1 MATITKQGQK
11 GNLTKL
17 DLDYKGTKDGEDQ
30 VKNYLEIVQQKI
42 GFIPNVLAAF
52 AKFPKQFEGFT
63 KLYNALMLG
72 ESGLTKLEREMIA
85 VTVSSENHCFYCLVA
100 HGSAVRELSNDPQ
113 LGERIAANFK
123 SAELPKKQEEL
134 LSETLK
140 KIDIVICTALIP
152 GKKAPVIIKE
162 DMINNMQAGSV
173 IYDLAAIQGGNT
185 AFTKADEIIEKNGVK
200 IMGESNILNRLP
212 VSASNLYAKNMFNFI
227 ENLYDKEKKEININ
241 LEDEIISKT
250 LIK

>member
-17 DLDYKGTKDGEDQ
+17 DLDYEGTKDGEDQ
-30 VKNYLEIVQQKI
+30 VNNYLEIVQQKL

-100 HGSAVRELSNDPQ
+100 HGSAVRELSKDPQ
-113 LGERIAANFK
+113 LGERIAANFR

-134 LSETLK
+134 L
-140 KIDIVICTALIP
+140 
-152 GKKAPVIIKE
+152 
-162 DMINNMQAGSV
+162 N
-173 IYDLAAIQGGNT
+173 
-185 AFTKADEIIEKNGVK
+185 FTKKLTKDPSEI
-200 IMGESNILNRLP
+200 GENDRKKLRDVGYTDRDIWDISAIVGLFNMTNRLA
-212 VSASNLYAKNMFNFI
+212 SATEMEPNNNYHNLAR
-227 ENLYDKEKKEININ
+227 
-241 LEDEIISKT
+241 
-250 LIK
+250 

>member
-1 MATITKQGQK
+1 MATITKQGQN

-17 DLDYKGTKDGEDQ
+17 HLDYEGTKDGEEQ
-30 VKNYLEIVQQKI
+30 VKNYLEIVQQKL

-113 LGERIAANFK
+113 LGERIAANFR

-134 LSETLK
+134 L
-140 KIDIVICTALIP
+140 
-152 GKKAPVIIKE
+152 
-162 DMINNMQAGSV
+162 N
-173 IYDLAAIQGGNT
+173 
-185 AFTKADEIIEKNGVK
+185 FTKKLTKDPSEI
-200 IMGESNILNRLP
+200 GENDRKKLRDVGYTDRDIWDISAIVGLFNMTNRLA
-212 VSASNLYAKNMFNFI
+212 SATEMEPNNNYHNLAR
-227 ENLYDKEKKEININ
+227 
-241 LEDEIISKT
+241 
-250 LIK
+250 

>member
-1 MATITKQGQK
+1 MVTISKQGQK

-30 VKNYLEIVQQKI
+30 VKNYLEIVQQKL

-113 LGERIAANFK
+113 LGERIAANFR

-134 LSETLK
+134 L
-140 KIDIVICTALIP
+140 
-152 GKKAPVIIKE
+152 
-162 DMINNMQAGSV
+162 N
-173 IYDLAAIQGGNT
+173 
-185 AFTKADEIIEKNGVK
+185 FTKKLTKDPSEI
-200 IMGESNILNRLP
+200 GENDRKKLRDVGYTDRDIWDISAIVGLFNMTNRLA
-212 VSASNLYAKNMFNFI
+212 SATEMEPNNNYHNLAR
-227 ENLYDKEKKEININ
+227 
-241 LEDEIISKT
+241 
-250 LIK
+250 

>member
-17 DLDYKGTKDGEDQ
+17 DLNYEGTKDGEDQ
-30 VKNYLEIVQQKI
+30 VKNYLEIVQQKL

-100 HGSAVRELSNDPQ
+100 HGSAVRELSKDPQ
-113 LGERIAANFK
+113 LGERIAANFR

-134 LSETLK
+134 L
-140 KIDIVICTALIP
+140 
-152 GKKAPVIIKE
+152 
-162 DMINNMQAGSV
+162 N
-173 IYDLAAIQGGNT
+173 
-185 AFTKADEIIEKNGVK
+185 FTKKLTKDPSEI
-200 IMGESNILNRLP
+200 GENDRKKLRDVGYTDRDIWDISAIVGLFNMTNRLA
-212 VSASNLYAKNMFNFI
+212 SATEMEPNNNYHNLAR
-227 ENLYDKEKKEININ
+227 
-241 LEDEIISKT
+241 
-250 LIK
+250 

>member
-1 MATITKQGQK
+1 MATIIKQGQK

-17 DLDYKGTKDGEDQ
+17 NLDYEGTKDGEDQ
-30 VKNYLEIVQQKI
+30 VKNYLEIVQQKL

-113 LGERIAANFK
+113 LGERIAANFR

-134 LSETLK
+134 L
-140 KIDIVICTALIP
+140 
-152 GKKAPVIIKE
+152 
-162 DMINNMQAGSV
+162 N
-173 IYDLAAIQGGNT
+173 
-185 AFTKADEIIEKNGVK
+185 FTKKLTKDPSEICENDRKKLRNVGYTDRDIWDISAIVGLFN
-200 IMGESNILNRLP
+200 MTNRLA
-212 VSASNLYAKNMFNFI
+212 SATEMEPNNNYHNLAR
-227 ENLYDKEKKEININ
+227 
-241 LEDEIISKT
+241 
-250 LIK
+250 

>member
-30 VKNYLEIVQQKI
+30 VKNYLEIVQQKL

-100 HGSAVRELSNDPQ
+100 HGSAVRELSSDPQ
-113 LGERIAANFK
+113 LGERIAANFR
-123 SAELPKKQEEL
+123 SAELPQKQEEL
-134 LSETLK
+134 LNFTKKLTKDPSEICENVF
-140 KIDIVICTALIP
+140 IDISKFEEIQKFLNKNNIDLVIVGPENPLVNGIVDYLEKSNIRTFGPNRNASQL
-152 GKKAPVIIKE
+152 E
-162 DMINNMQAGSV
+162 GSK
-173 IYDLAAIQGGNT
+173 I
-185 AFTKADEIIEKNGVK
+185 FTK
-200 IMGESNILNRLP
+200 
-212 VSASNLYAKNMFNFI
+212 NL
-227 ENLYDKEKKEININ
+227 
-241 LEDEIISKT
+241 
-250 LIK
+250 

>member
-11 GNLTKL
+11 CNLTKL
-17 DLDYKGTKDGEDQ
+17 NLDYEGTKDGEDQ
-30 VKNYLEIVQQKI
+30 VKNYLEIVQQKL

-113 LGERIAANFK
+113 LGERIAANFR

-134 LSETLK
+134 L
-140 KIDIVICTALIP
+140 
-152 GKKAPVIIKE
+152 
-162 DMINNMQAGSV
+162 N
-173 IYDLAAIQGGNT
+173 
-185 AFTKADEIIEKNGVK
+185 FTKKLTKDPSEI
-200 IMGESNILNRLP
+200 GENDRKKLRDVGYTDRDIWDISAIVGLFNMTNRLA
-212 VSASNLYAKNMFNFI
+212 SATEMEPNNNYHNLAR
-227 ENLYDKEKKEININ
+227 
-241 LEDEIISKT
+241 
-250 LIK
+250 

>member
-1 MATITKQGQK
+1 MVTISKQGQK

-30 VKNYLEIVQQKI
+30 VKNYLEIVQQKL

-100 HGSAVRELSNDPQ
+100 HGSAVRELSKDPQ
-113 LGERIAANFK
+113 LGERIAANFR

-134 LSETLK
+134 L
-140 KIDIVICTALIP
+140 
-152 GKKAPVIIKE
+152 
-162 DMINNMQAGSV
+162 N
-173 IYDLAAIQGGNT
+173 
-185 AFTKADEIIEKNGVK
+185 FTKKLTKDPSEI
-200 IMGESNILNRLP
+200 GENDRKKLRDVGYTDRDIWDISAIVGLFNMTNRLA
-212 VSASNLYAKNMFNFI
+212 SATEMEPNNNYHNLAR
-227 ENLYDKEKKEININ
+227 
-241 LEDEIISKT
+241 
-250 LIK
+250 

>member
-17 DLDYKGTKDGEDQ
+17 DLDYEGTKDGEDQ
-30 VKNYLEIVQQKI
+30 VNNYLEIVQQKL

-113 LGERIAANFK
+113 LGERIAANFR
-123 SAELPKKQEEL
+123 SAELPQKQEEL
-134 LSETLK
+134 L
-140 KIDIVICTALIP
+140 
-152 GKKAPVIIKE
+152 
-162 DMINNMQAGSV
+162 N
-173 IYDLAAIQGGNT
+173 
-185 AFTKADEIIEKNGVK
+185 FTKKLTKDPSEIVENDRKKLRDVGYTDRDIWDISAIVGLFN
-200 IMGESNILNRLP
+200 MTNRLA
-212 VSASNLYAKNMFNFI
+212 SATEMEPNNNYHNLAR
-227 ENLYDKEKKEININ
+227 
-241 LEDEIISKT
+241 
-250 LIK
+250 

>member
-17 DLDYKGTKDGEDQ
+17 DLDYEGTKDGEDQ
-30 VKNYLEIVQQKI
+30 VKNYLEIVQQKL

-100 HGSAVRELSNDPQ
+100 HGSAVRELSKDPQ
-113 LGERIAANFK
+113 LGERIAANFR
-123 SAELPKKQEEL
+123 SAELPEKQEEL
-134 LSETLK
+134 L
-140 KIDIVICTALIP
+140 
-152 GKKAPVIIKE
+152 
-162 DMINNMQAGSV
+162 N
-173 IYDLAAIQGGNT
+173 
-185 AFTKADEIIEKNGVK
+185 FTKKLTKDPSEI
-200 IMGESNILNRLP
+200 GENDRKKLRDVGYTDRDIWDISAIVGLFNMTNRLA
-212 VSASNLYAKNMFNFI
+212 SATEMEPNNNYHNLAR
-227 ENLYDKEKKEININ
+227 
-241 LEDEIISKT
+241 
-250 LIK
+250 

>member
-11 GNLTKL
+11 GSLTKL
-17 DLDYKGTKDGEDQ
+17 DLDYEGTKDGEDQ
-30 VKNYLEIVQQKI
+30 VKNYLEIVQQKL

-113 LGERIAANFK
+113 LGERIAANFR

-134 LSETLK
+134 L
-140 KIDIVICTALIP
+140 
-152 GKKAPVIIKE
+152 
-162 DMINNMQAGSV
+162 N
-173 IYDLAAIQGGNT
+173 
-185 AFTKADEIIEKNGVK
+185 FTKKLTKDPSEISENDRKKLRDVGYTDRDIWDISAIVGLFN
-200 IMGESNILNRLP
+200 MTNRLA
-212 VSASNLYAKNMFNFI
+212 SATEMEPNNNYHNLAR
-227 ENLYDKEKKEININ
+227 
-241 LEDEIISKT
+241 
-250 LIK
+250 

>member
-17 DLDYKGTKDGEDQ
+17 DLDYEGTKDGEDQ
-30 VKNYLEIVQQKI
+30 VKNYLEIVQQKL

-100 HGSAVRELSNDPQ
+100 HGSAVRELSKDPQ
-113 LGERIAANFK
+113 LGERIAANFR
-123 SAELPKKQEEL
+123 SAELPIKQEEL
-134 LSETLK
+134 L
-140 KIDIVICTALIP
+140 
-152 GKKAPVIIKE
+152 
-162 DMINNMQAGSV
+162 N
-173 IYDLAAIQGGNT
+173 
-185 AFTKADEIIEKNGVK
+185 FTKKLTKDPSEI
-200 IMGESNILNRLP
+200 GENDRKKLRDVGYTDRDIWDISAIVGLFNMTNRLA
-212 VSASNLYAKNMFNFI
+212 SATEMEPNNNYHNLAR
-227 ENLYDKEKKEININ
+227 
-241 LEDEIISKT
+241 
-250 LIK
+250 

>member
-1 MATITKQGQK
+1 MVTITKQGQK

-30 VKNYLEIVQQKI
+30 VKNYLEIVQQKL

-134 LSETLK
+134 L
-140 KIDIVICTALIP
+140 
-152 GKKAPVIIKE
+152 
-162 DMINNMQAGSV
+162 N
-173 IYDLAAIQGGNT
+173 
-185 AFTKADEIIEKNGVK
+185 FTKKLTKDPSEI
-200 IMGESNILNRLP
+200 GENDRKKLRDVGYTDRDIWDISAIVGLFNMTNRLA
-212 VSASNLYAKNMFNFI
+212 SATEMEPNNNYHNLAR
-227 ENLYDKEKKEININ
+227 
-241 LEDEIISKT
+241 
-250 LIK
+250 